1 MTGHADAQGDPP
13 HLSGSSSFMFNKRLK
28 QELAALREELS
39 SVEQVRSSLD
49 SEMLG
54 MRLDPQGKIESVNGN
69 FENEM
74 HYRNAEL
81 VGRSIDDLVPDYV
94 KKLDFYQ
101 RMKSAISRGEHLNG
115 ALRLMRGNGQEA
127 WLRSIVQPVRDSAG
141 RVKYFTVHSSDL
153 TRTIENSRE
162 HENLIE
168 ALQRSTAVIEFNL
181 DGEVLTANERFLG
194 SMGYTLAQIQGKHHR
209 MFCEPEEYNSPE
221 YRAFWDKLRRG
232 EYVAERFKRVDSRG
246 SVVWL
251 EASYNPITDAH
262 DRLYKVVKFA
272 TIITDQVNREI
283 AVAEAANIAFS
294 TSQQTDGS
302 AQKGA
307 AVVQQTVDVMR
318 QLAEHMEQA
327 ADRIG
332 ALDKQS
338 QLIGSIIQSISSIAD
353 QTNLLALNA
362 AIEAARAGEQGRG
375 FAVVA
380 DEVRQ
385 LASRTS
391 KATVEIVGV
400 VQQNQQLAEQ
410 AVNVIISGKQQAQQG
425 LELAGQAGSVIV
437 EIQDGAQRVVSAVG
451 QFANQLSN

>member
-1 MTGHADAQGDPP
+1 
-13 HLSGSSSFMFNKRLK
+13 MFNKRLK

-246 SVVWL
+246 RVVWL

-391 KATVEIVGV
+391 KATEEIVGV